1 MPKNNQSNNVN
12 HAPYALT
19 VLQCCH
25 PIVNYLQCQ
34 KVPCL
39 RALNATLQQKVA
51 FKLFTF
57 IYYNMYK
64 VLQIK

>member
-1 MPKNNQSNNVN
+1 MPGVCC
-12 HAPYALT
+12 HR
-19 VLQCCH
+19 LQCCQ

-51 FKLFTF
+51 LRLLTI

-64 VLQIK
+64 VLQTA

>member
-1 MPKNNQSNNVN
+1 MP
-12 HAPYALT
+12 PYALT
-19 VLQCCH
+19 VCNEANT
-25 PIVNYLQCQ
+25 IYNYLHCQ

-51 FKLFTF
+51 LRLFTF

-64 VLQIK
+64 VLQTA